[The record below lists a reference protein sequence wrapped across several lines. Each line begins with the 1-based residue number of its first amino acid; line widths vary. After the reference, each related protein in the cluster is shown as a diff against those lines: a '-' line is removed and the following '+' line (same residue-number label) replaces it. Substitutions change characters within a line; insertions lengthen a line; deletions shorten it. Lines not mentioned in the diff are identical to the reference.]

1 MTEDNKWATEIPYSV
16 TASKGEKEQVEVTV
30 QLEGGVFRSKI
41 YELTRVEGNNIGAGM
56 KIVDA
61 EGRKS
66 VATSSIN
73 YDVIE
78 VVNAAREIANGERVI
93 GVSTKRLGEKVESTS
108 TSKEGSF
115 RPKRI
120 QQKTANPKD
129 SELLNKLT
137 LLELTNL
144 AESIDIQLSRARYR
158 PEVVS
163 VLAGDKGLRV
173 VSNAFDGCFKLDE
186 LIVYVKERI
195 GPMAKR
201 FKNL

>member
-1 MTEDNKWATEIPYSV
+1 MTEDNKWAT
-16 TASKGEKEQVEVTV
+16 
-30 QLEGGVFRSKI
+30 
-41 YELTRVEGNNIGAGM
+41 
-56 KIVDA
+56 
-61 EGRKS
+61 
-66 VATSSIN
+66 
-73 YDVIE
+73 
-78 VVNAAREIANGERVI
+78 
-93 GVSTKRLGEKVESTS
+93 
-108 TSKEGSF
+108 KEGSF
-115 RPKRI
+115 RPKPI

-144 AESIDIQLSRARYR
+144 AENIDIQLSRARYR

-163 VLAGDKGLRV
+163 VLAGEKGLRV

-195 GPMAKR
+195 GPIAKR